1 MFLGE
6 VKLRH
11 VQKWAN
17 TRTRHQHFE
26 TNVTSC
32 FTCRS
37 GIDIHNVNKPT
48 MYGECTPCH
57 SPKCDNESDIRPKM
71 FKNSQRSLTRKFEF
85 WQSNRNG
92 LLLWRKD
99 GKRITL
105 TGSQLLPSKPRI
117 YNLTYEY
124 TWWRKYKNG
133 NIILKKNL
141 LAKKRKKFKQLNT
154 EHQTKHAE
162 KNHLKI
168 WLYSCLVTESN
179 KCQFDPKKP
188 AG

>member
-1 MFLGE
+1 
-6 VKLRH
+6 
-11 VQKWAN
+11 
-17 TRTRHQHFE
+17 
-26 TNVTSC
+26 
-32 FTCRS
+32 
-37 GIDIHNVNKPT
+37 
-48 MYGECTPCH
+48 MYGECAPCH

-99 GKRITL
+99 GKIIAL
-105 TGSQLLPSKPRI
+105 KGSQLLPSKPRI
-117 YNLTYEY
+117 YNLTNEY

-133 NIILKKNL
+133 NIILKKTL
-141 LAKKRKKFKQLNT
+141 LAKRRKKIKQVNT
-154 EHQTKHAE
+154 KYQTKHAE

-179 KCQFDPKKP
+179 KCQFDPKKKNGRP
-188 AG
+188 AKLTMQNVVIHTKGIDDCHIMTTSICNLLIKACDIIRW